1 MPVGTGI
8 ALASKQK
15 GDGTCVICAM
25 GDGAA
30 NQGQVYES
38 YNMAKL
44 WNLPIIYLI
53 ENNRYGMGTSA
64 ERAAAVTSFY
74 TRGDYI
80 AGIQVDG
87 MDVLAVREAARYAT
101 HYAREEGPII
111 MEAMTYR
118 YHGHSMSD
126 PGISYRSQ
134 DEVAEIRNQFDPLRK
149 IRSWILEK
157 GWMTED
163 EIKAMEKKIRK
174 SVEKDAKDAL
184 NDEYLTSDQL
194 VLDIFSTGSPPFVR
208 YSDYGDS
215 IIDGKTTLKDV
226 QPEYQ

>member
-1 MPVGTGI
+1 
-8 ALASKQK
+8 
-15 GDGTCVICAM
+15 M

-87 MDVLAVREAARYAT
+87 MDVLAVREATRYAT
-101 HYAREEGPII
+101 HYARNEGPII

-134 DEVAEIRNQFDPLRK
+134 DEVAKYLSILLPSIVINVFSFFVLFLKSTSRTFDACL
-149 IRSWILEK
+149 L
-157 GWMTED
+157 
-163 EIKAMEKKIRK
+163 
-174 SVEKDAKDAL
+174 
-184 NDEYLTSDQL
+184 
-194 VLDIFSTGSPPFVR
+194 
-208 YSDYGDS
+208 
-215 IIDGKTTLKDV
+215 
-226 QPEYQ
+226 